1 MEKIQFK
8 NGQEPCLN
16 DINLNKMQDNIEEA
30 INEKAD
36 ITIATQ
42 EVNGLM
48 SKEDK
53 EKLDNISN
61 ATIDKDGLMS
71 KEDKVKLDNTLEFEE
86 IEEFEFEDE

>member
-36 ITIATQ
+36 ITTATQ

-53 EKLDNISN
+53 
-61 ATIDKDGLMS
+61 AR
-71 KEDKVKLDNTLEFEE
+71 LDNTLEFEE